1 MLLYRNTDE
10 PGVKPSIPNTSHCIS
25 SVYYDRIVNA
35 LAYWLIGLD
44 ELPSK
49 YRVSLM
55 SFFCDKIMIRH
66 LPGKLMGGSYGT
78 DQNNAH

>member
-1 MLLYRNTDE
+1 MSQELSPQYLTHHIVLAVSAMIE
-10 PGVKPSIPNTSHCIS
+10 L
-25 SVYYDRIVNA
+25 VNA